1 MADLTQIKMTLE
13 EYMALEETNQ
23 IVELIDGEL
32 IMTPPPFDEHQ
43 KGSSHLFLFLAQV
56 VKGGELRYAPTGL
69 HIGEHMFE
77 PDIFWVSPENDRC
90 VLVEGKYWEGAPDL
104 VIEILSKSTEY
115 RDRGIKFETFEKH
128 GVREYWLVESEAKFI
143 EVYVLVNN
151 KFERLGVFGRGKTF
165 ESPVLG
171 LAVEVTTVLGE

>member
-32 IMTPPPFDEHQ
+32 VMTPPPFDEHQ
-43 KGSSHLFLFLAQV
+43 GVIGHTYFFLAQN
-56 VKGGELRYAPTGL
+56 VKGGTLRIAPTGL

-77 PDIFWVSPENDRC
+77 PDIFWVGPENNRC

-143 EVYVLVNN
+143 EVYVWIEG
-151 KFERLGVFGRGKTF
+151 KFDRLGLFGRGKTF

-171 LAVEVTTVLGE
+171 MAVDVTTVLGE